1 MSAAAPLSWRAQVAL
16 AAPALILLA
25 LFFALPIATLVAD
38 AFSGGGAF
46 ARIFA
51 LPRFWSSLAGSVIL
65 TAVAVTVSLLVGV
78 AGALHLSR
86 LPERQ
91 RTLWSFVIALPLT
104 FSGLIVAYGFILV
117 YGRAGFATQ
126 LLAMAGADAAVIG
139 KVLFTPIG
147 LAFAS
152 SYYLIPRVVIALLPV
167 FVNFDRGQIAAAE
180 SLGATARQAFAQVM
194 LPQIAGPVVGAGCLI
209 AAVVFGAY
217 GTALAL
223 VGTNLEIL
231 PLQLYTL
238 ISESGSDFPAAAAL
252 ALLITAACSA
262 VLTGGE
268 WITSR
273 HERHLQA

>member
-273 HERHLQA
+273 HERHL